1 MSWKIDASQKKEKKK
16 NRNMAYN
23 NLQRTIEAVAIY
35 QLPPS

>member
-1 MSWKIDASQKKEKKK
+1 MQAKKRKEK

-35 QLPPS
+35 QGNVK